1 MKAKEYKKFIKK
13 KIYKAAFEYLT
24 KDQKQKNKIKFINYK
39 KLSCQKYICSGEFS
53 NSEVNLLFKLR
64 SRMTNVR
71 NNFKNGN
78 NNLECQLGCG
88 EKEEDQKH
96 ILVCPKLHEKY
107 QCKDDLKNVKYDD
120 IFG

>member
-1 MKAKEYKKFIKK
+1 
-13 KIYKAAFEYLT
+13 
-24 KDQKQKNKIKFINYK
+24 
-39 KLSCQKYICSGEFS
+39 
-53 NSEVNLLFKLR
+53 
-64 SRMTNVR
+64 MTNVR

-120 IFG
+120 IFGSVRKQKRIIKHFKELIDLRESLLSL